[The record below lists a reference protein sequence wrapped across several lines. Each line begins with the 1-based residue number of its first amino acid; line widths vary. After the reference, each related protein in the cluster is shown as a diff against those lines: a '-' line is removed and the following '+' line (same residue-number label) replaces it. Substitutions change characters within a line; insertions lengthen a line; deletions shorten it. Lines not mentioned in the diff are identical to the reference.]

1 MFFVSLQKLFSFS
14 RKSYFRILAIQIS
27 WRYQMPNHK
36 TRNTFC
42 WITWEVNTVFQWN
55 LASLCHITK
64 ENNLLENSA
73 KIAAWK
79 LVPDPFAI
87 FKASSLHEICNSRAI
102 KIYPNQLA
110 DLVRFLF
117 TEVSLK
123 INKGLELVSRSHF
136 SYNFLIKIFLL

>member
-79 LVPDPFAI
+79 LVPALLQFLKQALYI
-87 FKASSLHEICNSRAI
+87 RYVTAELSKFIQISLQTSSDSFLQKFLWKLIRAW
-102 KIYPNQLA
+102 N
-110 DLVRFLF
+110 
-117 TEVSLK
+117 
-123 INKGLELVSRSHF
+123 
-136 SYNFLIKIFLL
+136 